1 MQSYNCIIGVITLRQ
16 RGEPYTVVQQ
26 RYSIGSS
33 AVTTIMKRFR
43 ALGISLEE
51 LSAKD
56 PEEVQKLIYPQ
67 ENIRRKDV
75 PMPDFQKYYDRIM
88 AKGSKV
94 NISFCWMEYK
104 EENPDGYE
112 SSQFYEY
119 FSRFLK
125 EKCGVT
131 RNVTMAVH
139 RVPGE
144 RVYIDWVGDTPELM
158 VDQSTGE
165 AVALHVFCTSVGV
178 SDRFFAR
185 CFLDEKT
192 GSFIEGTSNALRFYG
207 AAPKYIVPDNCR
219 TAVKSNTKDELVLN
233 ASYEDLEHFYNVIVL
248 PPPYRKPKGKPTVEH
263 AVKTLETHLIEKLKE
278 KAPYASLDAVN
289 EECAK
294 IVADINNRRYE
305 RSSLTRDQAFE
316 KYDKPHMKP
325 LPDGKYAMCEYKA
338 VERVPNN
345 YHIEF
350 DGHYYSVF
358 YTQLGKPAIL
368 KATFTE
374 VRICDANNRLLCT
387 HKREYGDDHR
397 YVTNPEHMP
406 PDHRYYAE
414 VNSRNGDYYR
424 RWAKA
429 IGPNMAQLIDVVLR
443 SAEFEEQSY
452 NSCNGILHMCD
463 KYPKSYGEEAAAH
476 CVKMKSMRYS
486 AFKKAMNAIV
496 KGHGT
501 FTASDDPAG
510 QMPETENV
518 RGKDHWN

>member
-207 AAPKYIVPDNCR
+207 AAPKYLVPDNCR

-248 PPPYRKPKGKPTVEH
+248 PPPYRKPKGYLQNWIIIKNGVGACNCRIPTLIFDDNDLQLVRPQYFRSS
-263 AVKTLETHLIEKLKE
+263 ASFPFQRFPSGCFSGGFGCSTLSSACRI
-278 KAPYASLDAVN
+278 ASSS
-289 EECAK
+289 ECA
-294 IVADINNRRYE
+294 
-305 RSSLTRDQAFE
+305 
-316 KYDKPHMKP
+316 
-325 LPDGKYAMCEYKA
+325 
-338 VERVPNN
+338 
-345 YHIEF
+345 
-350 DGHYYSVF
+350 
-358 YTQLGKPAIL
+358 
-368 KATFTE
+368 
-374 VRICDANNRLLCT
+374 
-387 HKREYGDDHR
+387 
-397 YVTNPEHMP
+397 
-406 PDHRYYAE
+406 
-414 VNSRNGDYYR
+414 
-424 RWAKA
+424 
-429 IGPNMAQLIDVVLR
+429 
-443 SAEFEEQSY
+443 
-452 NSCNGILHMCD
+452 
-463 KYPKSYGEEAAAH
+463 
-476 CVKMKSMRYS
+476 
-486 AFKKAMNAIV
+486 
-496 KGHGT
+496 
-501 FTASDDPAG
+501 
-510 QMPETENV
+510 
-518 RGKDHWN
+518 